1 DKSARREAQR
11 LRQENFLSTDFL
23 VVIPCD
29 RPLEFKGEGIQ
40 QGVLDK
46 LRNGRYP
53 PQASLNLLRQPVEAS
68 RQALFRFIMQAE
80 AQNLRS

>member
-1 DKSARREAQR
+1 
-11 LRQENFLSTDFL
+11 
-23 VVIPCD
+23 
-29 RPLEFKGEGIQ
+29 PLEFKGEGIQ

-80 AQNLRS
+80 AQNLRSLLIVHGRGRQNESHPNIVRSY